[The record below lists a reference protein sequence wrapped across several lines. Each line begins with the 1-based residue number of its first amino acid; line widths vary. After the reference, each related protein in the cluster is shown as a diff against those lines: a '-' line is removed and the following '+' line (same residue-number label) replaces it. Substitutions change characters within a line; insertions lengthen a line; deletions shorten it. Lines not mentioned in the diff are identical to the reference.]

1 MRKLT
6 KDDIELDEEGIIR
19 LLKEI
24 GSDVCVQLAGEAAGR
39 CGEGYESKKI
49 EYPERTGGIV
59 KATDMKSFRDNLE
72 NNTIIK
78 AVFSK

>member
-6 KDDIELDEEGIIR
+6 KNDIELDEDGVIG

-39 CGEGYESKKI
+39 CGEGYESKEI
-49 EYPERTGGIV
+49 IYPERNAAIV
-59 KATDMKSFRDNLE
+59 KATDMRSFRDNLE
-72 NNTIIK
+72 SNTIIK

>member
-6 KDDIELDEEGIIR
+6 KDDIELDKEGIIG

-39 CGEGYESKKI
+39 CGEGYESKEVI
-49 EYPERTGGIV
+49 
-59 KATDMKSFRDNLE
+59 
-72 NNTIIK
+72 
-78 AVFSK
+78 

>member
-6 KDDIELDEEGIIR
+6 KDDIELDEEGIIG

-39 CGEGYESKKI
+39 CGEGYESKKV

-59 KATDMKSFRDNLE
+59 KATDIKSFRDNLE

>member
-6 KDDIELDEEGIIR
+6 KDDIELDEEGIIG

-39 CGEGYESKKI
+39 CGEGYESKKV

>member
-1 MRKLT
+1 MNKLT
-6 KDDIELDEEGIIR
+6 KDDIELNDAGIIE

-24 GSDVCVQLAGEAAGR
+24 GSDACVSLASSAAGR
-39 CGEGYESKKI
+39 CGEGYESKKV

-59 KATDMKSFRDNLE
+59 KATDMKSFRDNME

>member
-1 MRKLT
+1 MNKIT
-6 KDDIELDEEGIIR
+6 KDDIELDEEGIIG

-24 GSDVCVQLAGEAAGR
+24 GSGVCVQLAGEAAGR
-39 CGEGYESKKI
+39 CGEGYESKKV

>member
-1 MRKLT
+1 MNRLT
-6 KDDIELDEEGIIR
+6 KDDIELDKDGVIA

-39 CGEGYESKKI
+39 CGEGYESKEVI
-49 EYPERTGGIV
+49 YPERNAAIV
-59 KATDMKSFRDNLE
+59 KATDMRAFRDNLE

>member
-6 KDDIELDEEGIIR
+6 KDDIELDEEGIIG

-24 GSDVCVQLAGEAAGR
+24 GSDVCVSLASSASGR

>member
-6 KDDIELDEEGIIR
+6 KNDIELDEDGVIG

-24 GSDVCVQLAGEAAGR
+24 GSDVCVQLASEAAGR
-39 CGEGYESKKI
+39 CGEGYESKEI
-49 EYPERTGGIV
+49 IYPERNAAIV
-59 KATDMKSFRDNLE
+59 KATDMRSFRDNLE

>member
-1 MRKLT
+1 MNKLT
-6 KDDIELDEEGIIR
+6 KDDIELDKEGSIGR
-19 LLKEI
+19 LKEI
-24 GSDVCVQLAGEAAGR
+24 RSDVCVELAGEAAGR
-39 CGEGYESKKI
+39 CGEGYESKKV

-59 KATDMKSFRDNLE
+59 KATDIKSFRDNLE

>member
-1 MRKLT
+1 MNKLT
-6 KDDIELDEEGIIR
+6 KDDIELDKEGIIG

-39 CGEGYESKKI
+39 CGEGYESKKV

>member
-1 MRKLT
+1 MNKLT
-6 KDDIELDEEGIIR
+6 KDDIEINDAGIIE

-24 GSDVCVQLAGEAAGR
+24 GSDVCVSLASSAAGR
-39 CGEGYESKKI
+39 CGEGYESKKV

-59 KATDMKSFRDNLE
+59 KATDRKSFRDNLE

>member
-6 KDDIELDEEGIIR
+6 KDDIELDEEGIIG

-39 CGEGYESKKI
+39 CGEGYESKKV

-59 KATDMKSFRDNLE
+59 KSTDMKSFRDNLE